1 MTENYLTDSKK
12 LSRGIGD
19 YMENLTLE
27 EMNIEIERFIEIYWG
42 TAIGD
47 SVYKMRINTVDNDY
61 DGIKDIYD
69 YIKEQE
75 K

>member
-12 LSRGIGD
+12 LSRDIGD
-19 YMENLTLE
+19 YMKNLTLE

>member
-1 MTENYLTDSKK
+1 
-12 LSRGIGD
+12 
-19 YMENLTLE
+19 MENISLSD
-27 EMNIEIERFIEIYWG
+27 MNIEIENFIQIYWG

-47 SVYKMRINTVDNDY
+47 SVYKMRINTVDDDY

-69 YIKEQE
+69 YIKEQ

>member
-1 MTENYLTDSKK
+1 
-12 LSRGIGD
+12 
-19 YMENLTLE
+19 MENLTLE

>member
-1 MTENYLTDSKK
+1 MDSKK
-12 LSRGIGD
+12 LLKNIGD
-19 YMENLTLE
+19 YMGNLTLE
-27 EMNIEIERFIEIYWG
+27 EMNIEIENFIESYWG

-47 SVYKMRINTVDNDY
+47 SVYKMRINTVDSDY

-75 K
+75 